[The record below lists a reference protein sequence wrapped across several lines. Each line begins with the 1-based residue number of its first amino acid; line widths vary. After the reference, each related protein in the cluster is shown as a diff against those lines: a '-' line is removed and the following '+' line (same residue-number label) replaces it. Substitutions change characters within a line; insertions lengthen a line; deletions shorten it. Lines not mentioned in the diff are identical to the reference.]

1 MEFFKVFEHHIQ
13 RSSFFMKKTKKNWKF
28 TLKKNLT

>member
-13 RSSFFMKKTKKNWKF
+13 RSSFFMKKKQKK
-28 TLKKNLT
+28 TESLL